1 MFRITIDLKEKK
13 EKMDW
18 MNSPKKSFKV
28 NSACH
33 SFFYLFGL
41 MLGLHSSTV
50 LVAKNETG
58 GNLDRLELLEQ
69 RVTVLEKENG
79 ILKERLAKLEGAP
92 APIQPRELADIL
104 PKEEKE
110 KKFFLESFRRELKSD
125 AARASGPWTSPDS
138 WALIRKR
145 MSSFEVRETL
155 GRPTRMKPS
164 VRPAIDEVYYYK
176 GDLDADGIEEE
187 GVVNFKDKRVVSFE
201 SPHSN

>member
-1 MFRITIDLKEKK
+1 MIKQNFFLHVGGSFR
-13 EKMDW
+13 
-18 MNSPKKSFKV
+18 P
-28 NSACH
+28 
-33 SFFYLFGL
+33 FFYCILWTLNMTISL
-41 MLGLHSSTV
+41 MLVAEDELNKPST
-50 LVAKNETG
+50 TF
-58 GNLDRLELLEQ
+58 ELLEQ
-69 RVTVLEKENG
+69 RVTALEKENG

-92 APIQPRELADIL
+92 APIKPRELADIL

-110 KKFFLESFRRELKSD
+110 KKSFLESFRRELKSD

-164 VRPAIDEVYYYK
+164 VRPAIDEVYFYK
-176 GDLDADGIEEE
+176 GDMDADGIEEE

>member
-1 MFRITIDLKEKK
+1 MIHSTRFHLIRELQSRLAFSLSFVFLGCPCLFASASEHAPTDSEARLDSLEK
-13 EKMDW
+13 
-18 MNSPKKSFKV
+18 
-28 NSACH
+28 
-33 SFFYLFGL
+33 
-41 MLGLHSSTV
+41 
-50 LVAKNETG
+50 
-58 GNLDRLELLEQ
+58 RL
-69 RVTVLEKENG
+69 TALEKENG
-79 ILKERLAKLEGAP
+79 ILRQRLAKLEGAP

-110 KKFFLESFRRELKSD
+110 KKSFLEAFRRELKSD
-125 AARASGPWTSPDS
+125 LDRASGPWTSPDS

-164 VRPAIDEVYYYK
+164 VRPAIDEVYFYK

-201 SPHSN
+201 SPHSD